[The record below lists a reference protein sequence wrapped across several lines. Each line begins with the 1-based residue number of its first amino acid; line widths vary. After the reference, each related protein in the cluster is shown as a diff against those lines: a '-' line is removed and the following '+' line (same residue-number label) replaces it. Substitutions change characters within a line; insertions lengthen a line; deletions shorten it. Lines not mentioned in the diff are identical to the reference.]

1 MVPLEVGW
9 AVVRWGLPEEECL
22 AEVALCLVVVVQHQA
37 AVQ

>member
-1 MVPLEVGW
+1 LVPLEAVW